1 MLATGR
7 FKNYNIMDK
16 FKNLDVISNR
26 LEKPIK
32 NLYNNLL
39 EGHTGSSVML
49 ITEIE
54 QEMRRLKEEI
64 ERLKMIESKP
74 CC

>member
-1 MLATGR
+1 
-7 FKNYNIMDK
+7 MDK

-26 LEKPIK
+26 LETPIK
-32 NLYNNLL
+32 NLYDNLL
-39 EGHTGSSVML
+39 EGHTGGSVVL

-54 QEMRRLKEEI
+54 HEMRRLKEEI
-64 ERLKMIESKP
+64 ERLKIIESKH

>member
-1 MLATGR
+1 
-7 FKNYNIMDK
+7 MDK

-26 LEKPIK
+26 LETPIK
-32 NLYNNLL
+32 NLYDNLL
-39 EGHTGSSVML
+39 EGHTVGSVML
-49 ITEIE
+49 IKEIE
-54 QEMRRLKEEI
+54 HEMRRLKEEI

>member
-1 MLATGR
+1 
-7 FKNYNIMDK
+7 MDK
-16 FKNLDVISNR
+16 FRNLDVISKR
-26 LEKPIK
+26 LETPIK
-32 NLYNNLL
+32 SLYDNLL
-39 EGHTGSSVML
+39 KGYTGGSVML

>member
-1 MLATGR
+1 
-7 FKNYNIMDK
+7 MDK

-74 CC
+74 VC

>member
-1 MLATGR
+1 
-7 FKNYNIMDK
+7 MDK

-26 LEKPIK
+26 LETPIK
-32 NLYNNLL
+32 NLYDNLL
-39 EGHTGSSVML
+39 EGHTGGSVML

-54 QEMRRLKEEI
+54 YEMRRLKEEM

>member
-1 MLATGR
+1 
-7 FKNYNIMDK
+7 MDK
-16 FKNLDVISNR
+16 FRNLDVISKR
-26 LEKPIK
+26 LETPIK
-32 NLYNNLL
+32 NLYDNLI
-39 EGHTGSSVML
+39 EGHTGGSIML

-64 ERLKMIESKP
+64 ERLKIIESKP

>member
-1 MLATGR
+1 
-7 FKNYNIMDK
+7 MDK

-26 LEKPIK
+26 LETPIK

-39 EGHTGSSVML
+39 EGYTGGSLML

-54 QEMRRLKEEI
+54 HEMRMLKEEI